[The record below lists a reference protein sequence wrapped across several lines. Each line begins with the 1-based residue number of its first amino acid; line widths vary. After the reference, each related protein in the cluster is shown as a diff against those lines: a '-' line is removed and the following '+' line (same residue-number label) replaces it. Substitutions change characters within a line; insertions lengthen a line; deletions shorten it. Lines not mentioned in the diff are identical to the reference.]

1 MSDKSHG
8 SHTLEAS
15 KPRVMTQFPL
25 KQTWDTLIIS
35 YKRGFCSV
43 FLPSQAVCIQQ
54 HLLQNLVSRID
65 SVFHV
70 YFIILAFIYVIIIS
84 PHSTIY
90 ENKNVLVYI
99 KFSDPSHENI
109 SSSISTFLAVV
120 LGTFIGLYLMWG
132 DSLFQGKAQFTNPCA
147 SHTWMLLHSTPGVFG
162 VFLKLPILDFICV
175 ETSFRV
181 FSN

>member
-1 MSDKSHG
+1 MSDKSHC
-8 SHTLEAS
+8 SHTLEAW

-43 FLPSQAVCIQQ
+43 FLPSQAVCIPQ

-65 SVFHV
+65 SVFHI

-120 LGTFIGLYLMWG
+120 LGTFIDLYLMWG
-132 DSLFQGKAQFTNPCA
+132 DSLFQGKASFTNPCA